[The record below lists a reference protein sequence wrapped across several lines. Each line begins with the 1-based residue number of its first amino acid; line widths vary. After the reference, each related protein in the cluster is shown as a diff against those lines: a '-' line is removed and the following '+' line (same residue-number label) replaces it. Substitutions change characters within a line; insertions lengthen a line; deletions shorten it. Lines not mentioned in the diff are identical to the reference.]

1 MRSLTQKIID
11 VICFIGGTSI
21 FVFTLF
27 DFSSSSG
34 GNYDYRGIYEISNNG
49 YCYYYTVTQNY
60 LLAIG
65 ASLIVLGFLIR
76 DWRKKT

>member
-1 MRSLTQKIID
+1 MYRFKYKLID

-27 DFSSSSG
+27 DFHVGKSSIG
-34 GNYDYRGIYEISNNG
+34 KNLGTTYY
-49 YCYYYTVTQNY
+49 YYYTHLQCL

-65 ASLIVLGFLIR
+65 ASSVVLGFLIR
-76 DWRKKT
+76 SWRK